1 MLGLRVG
8 TRTWSLNCP
17 RNKPAPLS
25 PVLQTLLLSQPDSE
39 GPGATPVLT
48 PSLHHG
54 LLCCSGHRHQDKTEE
69 GLVLHQ
75 KLVRYRTSSAR
86 RARHPPPLLTH
97 PTGATS
103 GLSLEGR
110 GQGWRGLLH
119 ISVSWPSFLEFQCA
133 PPRSTLSMPS
143 ILSLP
148 SSSAPVTPTLL
159 LCPVLPAHRE
169 SLWPWPD
176 WALTPVSSVEPG
188 LWVTSAMASF
198 YLAQIDYL
206 LQQYLTCWFQVIAPV
221 LGPSA
226 QISGACALASDENSL

>member
-1 MLGLRVG
+1 MSWDHQRVPSGMSCKTIMDCGCRWGQRGALIMLGLRVG

-119 ISVSWPSFLEFQCA
+119 ISVPLPVPPFPCPASFPCPAVQPRSPPPCCCA
-133 PPRSTLSMPS
+133 PCCPHTGSPS
-143 ILSLP
+143 G
-148 SSSAPVTPTLL
+148 
-159 LCPVLPAHRE
+159 RG
-169 SLWPWPD
+169 
-176 WALTPVSSVEPG
+176 LTG
-188 LWVTSAMASF
+188 L
-198 YLAQIDYL
+198 
-206 LQQYLTCWFQVIAPV
+206 
-221 LGPSA
+221 
-226 QISGACALASDENSL
+226 